1 VTNLKNNLMVEEKL
15 RNNLKLDLISEQRIM
30 ASSSIVQKEREE
42 ERAMMLI
49 DINDKVSRNKL
60 N

>member
-1 VTNLKNNLMVEEKL
+1 MKNNLMVEEKL